1 MFYNRLKDKGL
12 PVFWELILLCSLN
25 SDKANKT
32 HNMVVNTKAP
42 VKKYTAWSEEE
53 VLSANKQEKLNIF
66 EDGFK

>member
-1 MFYNRLKDKGL
+1 MLYNWLKDKGL

-32 HNMVVNTKAP
+32 HSMVVNTKAP
-42 VKKYTAWSEEE
+42 VKKYTGWSEEE
-53 VLSANKQEKLNIF
+53 AASANKQEKLNIF